1 MSITEIKQEP
11 NRTEKK
17 ELRYDFDEK
26 EIVELARKQGFKHK
40 DLDVVEAEKKMS
52 ASQFKGRIEILEG
65 EIEACTDKIMA
76 GFEMRM
82 IEVGVFYHTPK
93 QGYKTSVRL
102 DTGETVD
109 EDRMSQAE
117 CQSHLPLEEVEEP
130 EAEEA
135 KALPDHGWTLMDNEK
150 PDREEP
156 VMFRDSQNH
165 EWIGWIT
172 QEDGKDV
179 LDDDSADETDS
190 IFVAIAWRSLTDSEC
205 QEREGNSNSD
215 EDVDG
220 WKLFENEKPDAER
233 TVMFRDKIG
242 DEWIAAIVHDE
253 VEDCE
258 LIVQDDG
265 KTWPFDTVI
274 AWRDLTDEETAEQ
287 EGNNA
292 TGWE

>member
-150 PDREEP
+150 P
-156 VMFRDSQNH
+156 
-165 EWIGWIT
+165 G
-172 QEDGKDV
+172 
-179 LDDDSADETDS
+179 
-190 IFVAIAWRSLTDSEC
+190 
-205 QEREGNSNSD
+205 
-215 EDVDG
+215 
-220 WKLFENEKPDAER
+220 AESV
-233 TVMFRDKIG
+233 VMFRDKHSHEWMGWIVNDKDAEGWDCITDDDGETVGVSAAIAWRTLNG
-242 DEWIAAIVHDE
+242 DETAERAESKEVQVKVGWTTAKDRLPDSEVAVVIFTFEDEEFTGSIQADEGEEEVFISDSGEEIALENIS
-253 VEDCE
+253 
-258 LIVQDDG
+258 
-265 KTWPFDTVI
+265 K
-274 AWRDLTDEETAEQ
+274 WRDLTDAETTER
-287 EGNNA
+287 EG
-292 TGWE
+292 